1 MDTRKVYYIHIQSEN
16 DLWIM
21 AHSIF
26 INILNTGLPVVR
38 QFSDSSDFDH
48 LWAPLEA
55 AYKDFLFNVSDIF
68 FVDKIFLTFVLLT
81 KFF

>member
-1 MDTRKVYYIHIQSEN
+1 MDNRKGSSELINDINDIVIQSEN

-55 AYKDFLFNVSDIF
+55 AYKDFLFNVS
-68 FVDKIFLTFVLLT
+68 KIL
-81 KFF
+81 

>member
-1 MDTRKVYYIHIQSEN
+1 MVSSVKTSNIQSEN

-55 AYKDFLFNVSDIF
+55 AYKDFLFNVSF
-68 FVDKIFLTFVLLT
+68 KIKSFSFI
-81 KFF
+81 K